1 MKTKN
6 PKFEV
11 RSPKEIRNPKP
22 EPHSSGFGILSGF
35 GFRVSGLLL
44 LSSLF
49 CRAQTTV
56 VFTNQSMIGTTNDTT
71 ITIKADNSP
80 IIYNGVFYSL
90 PAAGTNI
97 TTTNGVGQVQLVAGS
112 YTASFAGVPASF
124 KLYVTNSATP
134 LNAAAI
140 ANQIVFY
147 SGVQS
152 LTAAGGISIYPPNGS
167 GGNWTI
173 SNNPASGFDTNG
185 EALAVSNNLAAV
197 LATRAGTNSSALWL
211 GQWLVS
217 TNPADNSLSIS
228 NTASKVDAVI
238 LRTNG
243 WLDASNNVITNL
255 SGWSMTNNGPYFNY
269 SSAFWRMAPK
279 NWSAGNGLLFEGVS
293 AGGFVLASGDGA
305 ATVQVQGHG
314 LANVLVTG
322 TLTAAGNFVEQGSSS
337 LDNGQITTDGNGNL
351 TVVNLSGVVGILSG
365 RFSSDAGSVETDG
378 SGNLMAVSFNGNGT
392 GLMSL
397 NASQLS
403 TGVVPLP
410 QLAPAVVTNR
420 NVGNLTNLS
429 TFVQSGQVVI
439 TNNTAAGVLITN
451 PASATAVLISTNGL
465 VNVSSNIAAT
475 GWLAQ
480 AYTNTSAPGLAT
492 NAFYLWNSNG
502 LSSTNS
508 FYLTVNSNNV
518 IKTYHLSFQP

>member
-1 MKTKN
+1 MNST
-6 PKFEV
+6 
-11 RSPKEIRNPKP
+11 
-22 EPHSSGFGILSGF
+22 H
-35 GFRVSGLLL
+35 FRFPIADCRLFALVLALCGLWT
-44 LSSLF
+44 

-56 VFTNQSMIGTTNDTT
+56 VFTNASMVGTTNDTT
-71 ITIKADNSP
+71 ITIKADDNP
-80 IIYNGVFYSL
+80 VIVNGVFYSL
-90 PAAGTNI
+90 PPTGTNV
-97 TTTNGVGQVQLVAGS
+97 TTTNGVGQVVLVPGS

-124 KLYVTNSATP
+124 KLYVTNSAVP

-152 LTAAGGISIYPPNGS
+152 LTAAGGTAIFPPTGS

-173 SNNPASGFDTNG
+173 SNNPAAGFDTNG
-185 EALAVSNNLAAV
+185 AALAVSNNLAGAI
-197 LATRAGTNSSALWL
+197 ATKAGTNSSALWL
-211 GQWLVS
+211 GQWLVF
-217 TNPADNSLSIS
+217 TNPADNSLAIS
-228 NTASKVDAVI
+228 NTVFKTEAVV

-279 NWSAGNGLLFEGVS
+279 NWSSGNGLLFEAVS

-305 ATVQVQGHG
+305 ATIQVQGHG

-322 TLTAAGNFVEQGSSS
+322 TLTAAGNFAEQGTSS
-337 LDNGQITTDGNGNL
+337 LDNGQITTDGNGDL
-351 TVVNLSGVVGILSG
+351 TVVNLSGTEATLSG
-365 RFSSDAGSVETDG
+365 RFSSDSGSVATDG
-378 SGNLMAVSFNGNGT
+378 SGDLTAASFAGNGANLT
-392 GLMSL
+392 SL
-397 NASQLS
+397 NASQLN
-403 TGVVPLP
+403 TGIVPLP
-410 QLAPAVVTNR
+410 QLASAVVTNR
-420 NVGNLTNLS
+420 NAGNLTNVS
-429 TFVQSGQVVI
+429 AFIQSGQVVI

-451 PASATAVLISTNGL
+451 PASAAAVLISTNAL
-465 VNVSSNIAAT
+465 VNVYSNLAAS

-480 AYTNTSAPGLAT
+480 AYTNTSAPTLAT

-502 LSSTNS
+502 VSSTNS